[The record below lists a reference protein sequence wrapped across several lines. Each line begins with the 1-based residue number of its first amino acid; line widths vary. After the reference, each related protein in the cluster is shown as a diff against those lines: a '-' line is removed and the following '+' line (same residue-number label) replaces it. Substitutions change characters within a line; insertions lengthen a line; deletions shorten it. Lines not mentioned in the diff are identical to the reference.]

1 MQNKHKDSFHS
12 PEPSTLRDTSVN
24 LHLNQVIL
32 LVLLNVNHVYVLITC
47 LLNRYERDILK
58 TTYINQLVLNRV
70 SDL

>member
-1 MQNKHKDSFHS
+1 MQNKHKDTFHS

-24 LHLNQVIL
+24 LHLNQAIL
-32 LVLLNVNHVYVLITC
+32 LVLLNVNHVFITC
-47 LLNRYERDILK
+47 LLNRYERDILT

>member
-32 LVLLNVNHVYVLITC
+32 LVLLNVNHVCITC
-47 LLNRYERDILK
+47 LLNRYEGDILT